1 MDIGA
6 GGATIGAMPVK
17 APDVTVLLRAWAQGD
32 EAALHELMPLV
43 ERELN
48 RIARRCLFGEGAG
61 CSVSAT
67 ALVNE
72 AFLRLV
78 DLERIGWQ
86 DRTHFLSL
94 AARLMRRVL
103 VDHARARHA
112 EKRGGDIVRVTF
124 DELLLPGHED
134 PHAADVLTMD
144 DALTALAALDQRKA
158 QVIELR
164 FFGGL
169 TVEETAS
176 ALDVSVKTVVRDWTF
191 AKAWLQRE
199 MSRSPAP

>member
-1 MDIGA
+1 MDIGT
-6 GGATIGAMPVK
+6 GGATISAMLVK

-32 EAALHELMPLV
+32 EAALHGLMPLV

-48 RIARRCLFGEGAG
+48 RIARRCLFGERDG

-78 DLERIGWQ
+78 DLEHIDWR
-86 DRTHFLSL
+86 DRTHFLSM

-103 VDHARARHA
+103 VDHARTRLA

-124 DELLLPGHED
+124 DELLLPGQED
-134 PHAADVLTMD
+134 PHAADVLTLD
-144 DALTALAALDQRKA
+144 GALTRLASLDPRKA

-169 TVEETAS
+169 TVEETAT

-199 MSRSPAP
+199 MGKSPAP

>member
-1 MDIGA
+1 MDIGS
-6 GGATIGAMPVK
+6 GGATIGAMPVR
-17 APDVTVLLRAWAQGD
+17 APDVTVLLQAWAQGD
-32 EAALHELMPLV
+32 EAALHELLPLV

-48 RIARRCLFGEGAG
+48 RIARRCLFGERAG
-61 CSVSAT
+61 GSVSAT

-78 DLERIGWQ
+78 DLERIDWQ
-86 DRTHFLSL
+86 DRTHFLSM

-124 DELLLPGHED
+124 DELLLPGQED
-134 PHAADVLTMD
+134 SHAADVLTLD
-144 DALTALAALDQRKA
+144 QALSALADLDARKA

-169 TVEETAS
+169 TVEETAA
-176 ALDVSVKTVVRDWTF
+176 ALDVSAKTVVRDWTF

-199 MSRSPAP
+199 MSKSPAR

>member
-48 RIARRCLFGEGAG
+48 RIARRCLFGERNG

-78 DLERIGWQ
+78 DLERIDWQ
-86 DRTHFLSL
+86 DRSHFLSM

-103 VDHARARHA
+103 VDHARTRQA
-112 EKRGGDIVRVTF
+112 EKRGGDIIRVTF
-124 DELLLPGHED
+124 DELLVPGQDD
-134 PHAADVLTMD
+134 PHAADVLTLD
-144 DALTALAALDQRKA
+144 QALTALAAHDRRKA

-169 TVEETAS
+169 TVEETAA
-176 ALDVSVKTVVRDWTF
+176 ALAVSVKTVVRDWTF

-199 MSRSPAP
+199 MGKSPAR

>member
-1 MDIGA
+1 MDIT
-6 GGATIGAMPVK
+6 GGADTIDAVP
-17 APDVTVLLRAWAQGD
+17 ADTHEVTVLLQAWGQGD
-32 EAALHELMPLV
+32 ETALHALLPLV

-48 RIARRCLFGEGAG
+48 RIAHRCRFGERAE

-78 DLERIGWQ
+78 DLERIDWQ
-86 DRTHFLSL
+86 SRAHFLSM
-94 AARLMRRVL
+94 AARIMRRVL
-103 VDHARARHA
+103 VDHARARRS
-112 EKRGGDIVRVTF
+112 EKRGGGAARTTF
-124 DELLLPGHED
+124 DEMLARGSAQQSRE
-134 PHAADVLTMD
+134 ADVIRLD
-144 DALTALAALDQRKA
+144 EALTALSQIDPRKT

-169 TVEETAS
+169 SVEETAAALQVS
-176 ALDVSVKTVVRDWTF
+176 AKTVLRDWNF

-199 MSRSPAP
+199 LLR

>member
-1 MDIGA
+1 MDIGV
-6 GGATIGAMPVK
+6 GATIGAMPVK
-17 APDVTVLLRAWAQGD
+17 APDVTVLLRAWGRGD

-48 RIARRCLFGEGAG
+48 RIARRCLLGERAG

-78 DLERIGWQ
+78 NLERIDWQ
-86 DRTHFLSL
+86 DRTHFLSM

-112 EKRGGDIVRVTF
+112 ERRGGDVVRVTF
-124 DELLLPGHED
+124 DELLLPGQHD
-134 PHAADVLTMD
+134 PHAADVLTLD
-144 DALTALAALDQRKA
+144 DALTALAGLDPRKA

-169 TVEETAS
+169 TVEETAA

-199 MSRSPAP
+199 MGRLPAR

>member
-1 MDIGA
+1 MA
-6 GGATIGAMPVK
+6 ESAH
-17 APDVTVLLRAWAQGD
+17 DVTVLLRAWGQGD
-32 EAALHELMPLV
+32 EAALHALIPLV

-48 RIARRCLFGEGAG
+48 RIAHRCLFGERAE

-78 DLERIGWQ
+78 DLERIDWH
-86 DRTHFLSL
+86 DRTHFLSM
-94 AARLMRRVL
+94 AARVMRRVL
-103 VDHARARHA
+103 VDHARARHS
-112 EKRGGDIVRVTF
+112 ERRGGDVSRTTF
-124 DELLLPGHED
+124 DEMVALGGAQQSRD
-134 PHAADVLTMD
+134 ADVIRLD
-144 DALTALAALDQRKA
+144 DALSALARLDPRKT

-169 TVEETAS
+169 SVDETA
-176 ALDVSVKTVVRDWTF
+176 AVLKVSTKTVVRDWNF

-199 MSRSPAP
+199 MTR

>member
-1 MDIGA
+1 MDMGPPR
-6 GGATIGAMPVK
+6 GTIGAVP
-17 APDVTVLLRAWAQGD
+17 ADAHDVTVLLRAWRQGD
-32 EAALHELMPLV
+32 DGALQALIPLV

-48 RIARRCLFGEGAG
+48 RIAHRCLSGERAE

-72 AFLRLV
+72 AFLRLAE
-78 DLERIGWQ
+78 LERIDWH
-86 DRTHFLSL
+86 DRTHFLSM

-103 VDHARARHA
+103 VDHARARYS
-112 EKRGGDIVRVTF
+112 EKRGGDMTRTTF
-124 DELLLPGHED
+124 DEMIRRGSAQESRD
-134 PHAADVLTMD
+134 ADVIRLD
-144 DALTALAALDQRKA
+144 DALTALAAIDPRKM

-169 TVEETAS
+169 SVEETAT
-176 ALDVSVKTVVRDWTF
+176 ALDVSIKTVVRDWNF

-199 MSRSPAP
+199 MSR